1 MTKVVCYVAFK
12 KPPLPSLL
20 VVDDFWIFFCKSH
33 CEYVYISKM
42 DGLDDWSD
50 DSLERLTPVMDE
62 NPKLHLK
69 DALDIM
75 AICNF

>member
-1 MTKVVCYVAFK
+1 M
-12 KPPLPSLL
+12 
-20 VVDDFWIFFCKSH
+20 
-33 CEYVYISKM
+33 VYRLYWWWTISGYSFARVTVSMCILAKW